1 MTGWR
6 GIVYFLPLLIAQ
18 ILPAAES
25 LDVATRELA
34 RQIPAGLHSPAS
46 VTVRSLSDL
55 AAADVAEV
63 RRTLE
68 NELRGRGIA
77 IVENA
82 GVDEIRVTLS
92 QNISGYLLVAEIKR
106 GEERATILVP
116 WAHSAG
122 SVRADTG
129 TVAVEKTLLLA
140 QPDPILDLA
149 KVDAD
154 LLILQPGRVARF
166 GMESGRWVAKE
177 AAPLTPL
184 VLPRDARG
192 RLVLQGGAYLAYLP
206 GTICSGAV
214 APLDARCREAEEA
227 WPLSREPSLRAFVA
241 RGKNSFD
248 GRINAAGLGKSVP
261 PFYAAAAVQEA
272 SGRLWLFTRL
282 DGRAYLHD
290 SSLEPVAPLGGW
302 GSDIAGVN
310 CGSESLVLATRP
322 ADSGEKDTVRVYQIV
337 SRQAVERAPGVELPG
352 PVTALWTADESSVLA
367 VVRDLGSGE
376 YAAYRLAITCGH

>member
-1 MTGWR
+1 MSWR
-6 GIVYFLPLLIAQ
+6 GKFRLV
-18 ILPAAES
+18 S
-25 LDVATRELA
+25 TA
-34 RQIPAGLHSPAS
+34 RF
-46 VTVRSLSDL
+46 RSRCG
-55 AAADVAEV
+55 VFPIWPRRTWRKC

-310 CGSESLVLATRP
+310 CGSEQPGAGHAAGRQRRKGYGARLSDREP
-322 ADSGEKDTVRVYQIV
+322 AGGGASAR
-337 SRQAVERAPGVELPG
+337 RRA
-352 PVTALWTADESSVLA
+352 S
-367 VVRDLGSGE
+367 GSGNGSLD
-376 YAAYRLAITCGH
+376 RR